1 MGEVY
6 RGLDTRLNRP
16 VAIKKSAE
24 QFSDRFNTEAR
35 AIAALNH
42 PHVCT
47 LYDVGPDYLVM
58 ELIEGDTLAGRLLNG
73 PLAMPDV
80 LRLGAQ
86 IASAL
91 AAAHAK
97 GIVHRDLKPGN
108 IMLTGAGVK
117 VLDFGIAKMSGG
129 VGETVTVTGGMVG
142 TPAYFSP
149 EQLAGGAADSRSD
162 IYALGLVLAE
172 MATGKRL
179 EVGQDP
185 AARLAS
191 LPERVAHV
199 IDRCLARDPQAR
211 WQSAA
216 DVGRELEWAARVP
229 STTPPAVPSA
239 ARYLSI
245 GLASL
250 AVLGVTFIGIRS
262 LRGAAGADP
271 ARAPAI
277 STSIPLPA
285 GLRLDSFAPLAI
297 SPDGTHLA
305 FVTRNDQGGRS
316 LYVRPLAS
324 STVTE
329 LKGTAGASRPFFSPD
344 GRHIGYF
351 TSDALHRVGIDGSAP
366 LRVCP
371 LPGIDHG
378 GAWGGDDT
386 IVVAIR
392 GRGLFKVKAAGG
404 ALETIAPDL
413 RGAWPSFLPDGKTL
427 LYSGFSNAARRPVR
441 VSTVSLDG
449 TGRRDI
455 ARLSDEDGGGAPVL
469 GASAEIQQ
477 VVLLPQGQ
485 LLFGQDPGY
494 VRALPIDPAT
504 LMPLGTART
513 LADPVERGA
522 GGGGIAFAAAANGL
536 LVYAPTGNDHELVWA
551 SREGSISPIGVDR
564 AAYRGPRLSP
574 DGRTIV
580 VGANDETRR
589 PDLFVIDVE
598 RGTRSRIR
606 TEALSAVWTPDGR
619 RIAHNG
625 GGAALGLTSPDG
637 RDFETLAT
645 SAETQKLLAGGT
657 APYPTSFS
665 PEGRYLLFQAGNLD
679 VWRMNIG
686 SRTFEPLLT
695 GPAAEWDAVVSSD
708 GRFVAFTSDESGRQ
722 EVYVAR
728 WPGFDGRTAVSTR
741 GGTTPRWSKDSK
753 EVFFWQGRTMMAAA
767 VAPSMRVE
775 IPRPLFSGDYFG
787 AARDTAFDVAADGR
801 FLLVKSDERAQL
813 TQIAVLQNWIGARQ

>member
-58 ELIEGDTLAGRLLNG
+58 ELIEGDTLAGRLTRGAL
-73 PLAMPDV
+73 PVADV
-80 LRLGAQ
+80 VRFGAQ

-108 IMLTGAGVK
+108 VMLTGAGVK
-117 VLDFGIAKMSGG
+117 VLDFGIAKMSGL
-129 VGETVTVTGGMVG
+129 VTETLTATRGIVG
-142 TPAYFSP
+142 TPAYMAP
-149 EQLAGGAADSRSD
+149 EQLAGGVADWRSD
-162 IYALGLVLAE
+162 IYTLGLVLAE
-172 MATGKRL
+172 MATGRRL
-179 EVGQDP
+179 EVGRDP
-185 AARLAS
+185 GAALAS
-191 LPERVAHV
+191 LPEPLAHV
-199 IDRCLARDPQAR
+199 IERCLANDPAAR

-216 DVGRELEWAARVP
+216 DVGRELEWAARAQ
-229 STTPPAVPSA
+229 SATRPASRSA
-239 ARYLSI
+239 VRHGAI
-245 GLASL
+245 AAASL
-250 AVLGVTFIGIRS
+250 AVLVVAFIGIRS
-262 LRGAAGADP
+262 LRNAAPDRAD
-271 ARAPAI
+271 APPM
-277 STSIPLPA
+277 STSIALPA
-285 GLRLDSFAPLAI
+285 GLRLDPSAPLAI
-297 SPDGTHLA
+297 SPDGTHLVFA
-305 FVTRNDQGGRS
+305 ARNDQGDRS
-316 LYVRPLAS
+316 LYLRPLAS
-324 STVTE
+324 NTATE
-329 LKGTAGASRPFFSPD
+329 LSGTQGGNHPFFSPD
-344 GRHIGYF
+344 GRAIGYF

-392 GRGLFKVKAAGG
+392 GQGFFKVKASGG
-404 ALETIAPDL
+404 TLELIAKDL
-413 RGAWPSFLPDGKTL
+413 LGAWPSFLPDGKTL

-477 VVLLPQGQ
+477 VALLPQGQ

-494 VRALPIDPAT
+494 VRALPIDPET
-504 LMPLGTART
+504 LTPRGTART

-522 GGGGIAFAAAANGL
+522 GSGGIAFAAAASGL

-551 SREGSISPIGVDR
+551 GREGSISPIGVDR

-574 DGRTIV
+574 DGQTIV

-589 PDLFVIDVE
+589 PDLWVIDVD
-598 RGTRSRIR
+598 RRTRSRIR
-606 TEALSAVWTPDGR
+606 AGALAAVWTPDGR

-625 GGAALGLTSPDG
+625 GGAALGLSSPDG
-637 RDFETLAT
+637 RAFEALAT
-645 SAETQKLLAGGT
+645 SAEVRKWIAAGT
-657 APYPTSFS
+657 APYPTSWS
-665 PEGRYLLFQAGNLD
+665 PDGQYLLFEAGALD
-679 VWRMNIG
+679 IWRINI
-686 SRTFEPLLT
+686 RQKTFEPLLT
-695 GPAAEWDAVVSSD
+695 GPAAEWDAVISPD
-708 GRFVAFTSDESGRQ
+708 GKLVAFTSDESGRQ

-728 WPGFDGRTAVSTR
+728 WPGFDGRTALSTR

-775 IPRPLFSGDYFG
+775 IPRPLFSGDYIG